1 MSAGITPVGPGQ
13 AGRPP
18 GSSKVNTS
26 TTPFELA
33 PGTKVPVEKTVPTG
47 IPPKAIPTPPLPATP
62 SIARQLKREDLITVL
77 LSLGRSPTPQSI
89 ALITALIEHGLEASQ
104 QNATLVES
112 IVNQKRQPNA
122 LESAVISVS
131 KGLGES
137 LKSVDL
143 ITQFITNKNQFN
155 QLSHGFDSLVSSLRL
170 ALNLNQGV
178 LPPDL
183 MSGLLGVLSELD
195 DEMKRYRTVG
205 KDLPSRAAL
214 LDDLQSTSGFLA
226 GVRSMLSKASPTV
239 LDAFGG
245 VQQGVKGLLEAVV
258 GHAVMSEYD
267 SQRPID
273 GPYYYVQIPHP
284 MGTQYPPI
292 EWLIQQEHQKEARFN
307 PDKTKMILSFETPE
321 LGGITIVMDI
331 QDRQVSMAIHSNSPD
346 VRRDAM
352 MWVADLR
359 HQLKAHDYEL
369 IGVKTS
375 AKRVDINALL
385 MPKINLDRLSRIDT
399 EV

>member
-1 MSAGITPVGPGQ
+1 
-13 AGRPP
+13 
-18 GSSKVNTS
+18 
-26 TTPFELA
+26 
-33 PGTKVPVEKTVPTG
+33 
-47 IPPKAIPTPPLPATP
+47 
-62 SIARQLKREDLITVL
+62 
-77 LSLGRSPTPQSI
+77 
-89 ALITALIEHGLEASQ
+89 
-104 QNATLVES
+104 
-112 IVNQKRQPNA
+112 
-122 LESAVISVS
+122 
-131 KGLGES
+131 
-137 LKSVDL
+137 
-143 ITQFITNKNQFN
+143 
-155 QLSHGFDSLVSSLRL
+155 
-170 ALNLNQGV
+170 
-178 LPPDL
+178 
-183 MSGLLGVLSELD
+183 
-195 DEMKRYRTVG
+195 MKRYRTVG